1 MIIGHDK
8 SSDKKIKGINVQ
20 RFRELGMQLASVER
34 ACLLLT
40 AIHILLDKG
49 VYAETFTLGY
59 ITGSK
64 RRPGDFE
71 YQRPGYRISGAIS
84 LAVEEVIEPLIFP
97 VYRDT
102 SQRPQLARK
111 QIFKSDDKIFGIYP
125 FIPSFFIIKK
135 KIQNNILE
143 PNENCGLRE
152 FRICF
157 G

>member
-1 MIIGHDK
+1 
-8 SSDKKIKGINVQ
+8 
-20 RFRELGMQLASVER
+20 MQLASVER

-84 LAVEEVIEPLIFP
+84 LAVKEVIEPLIFP
-97 VYRDT
+97 VRDT

-111 QIFKSDDKIFGIYP
+111 QIIKSDKIFGIPLSLPP
-125 FIPSFFIIKK
+125 FSKWK
-135 KIQNNILE
+135 RRKRKN
-143 PNENCGLRE
+143 
-152 FRICF
+152 
-157 G
+157 

>member
-8 SSDKKIKGINVQ
+8 STSDKKIKGINVQ

-111 QIFKSDDKIFGIYP
+111 QIIKSDDKIFGIYP
-125 FIPSFFIIKK
+125 FIPSFFMIKK

-143 PNENCGLRE
+143 PSENCGRE
-152 FRICF
+152 SRI
-157 G
+157 

>member
-1 MIIGHDK
+1 
-8 SSDKKIKGINVQ
+8 
-20 RFRELGMQLASVER
+20 MQLASVER

-84 LAVEEVIEPLIFP
+84 LAVEEVIEPLIFSRTW
-97 VYRDT
+97 YIG
-102 SQRPQLARK
+102 RPQLARK
-111 QIFKSDDKIFGIYP
+111 QIIKSDKIFGIP
-125 FIPSFFIIKK
+125 LSLPCFSVKNKK
-135 KIQNNILE
+135 DEK
-143 PNENCGLRE
+143 EN
-152 FRICF
+152 
-157 G
+157 